1 MMMAIANADPE
12 TAIKECSRVYRKT
25 EKGVEVKK
33 PMIERNKGT
42 VKLIR
47 DGHKTWINVNK

>member
-1 MMMAIANADPE
+1 MMAIANADPE

>member
-1 MMMAIANADPE
+1 MMAIANADPE
-12 TAIKECSRVYRKT
+12 TAIKECSRFYKKT
-25 EKGVEVKK
+25 VKGIKVKK

-47 DGHKTWINVNK
+47 DGYPTWINVNK